1 MVEFGIL
8 NLKIFILRN
17 VFLFIRRYSTFI
29 SFLLLQFLALTMFFR
44 YSKYH
49 RAFFLGRANEITGY
63 INSKYDML
71 DEYFHLKE
79 ENIRIHKMNDSLIN
93 LLRLNFT
100 KTDTGSVI
108 LTDSARYDTS
118 GLIRRYT
125 AREAKVI
132 SNSISGQK
140 NYLQINRGSKQG
152 IKDNMAV
159 INSDGTVVGQVV
171 NVSENFSQV
180 MSLLHIQSKVNAMM
194 KKSKINGRLEWE
206 GINPMQLTLR
216 DVPKSDSVLKGD
228 TVLTGLY
235 SYNFPPGWV
244 IGTVSEIIDDKSTN
258 FYVLKIKPSA
268 NFQNLQQV
276 FIFENLL
283 QEEQINLDKAT
294 QKKID
299 EINKKN

>member
-1 MVEFGIL
+1 M
-8 NLKIFILRN
+8 RN
-17 VFLFIRRYSTFI
+17 VFLFIRRYFTFI
-29 SFLLLQFLALTMFFR
+29 SFLLLQFLALSMLFR
-44 YSKYH
+44 YNKYH

-63 INSKYDML
+63 VNSKYDKV

-79 ENIRIHKMNDSLIN
+79 ENMRIHKMNDSLIN
-93 LLRLNFT
+93 LLRLNFIT
-100 KTDTGSVI
+100 TDTGAVV
-108 LTDSARYDTS
+108 LTDTVRYDTS

-140 NYLQINRGSKQG
+140 NYLQVNRGSNQG

-159 INSDGTVVGQVV
+159 INSDGAVVGQVV

-180 MSLLHIQSKVNAMM
+180 MSLLHIQSKVNVMM
-194 KKSKINGRLEWE
+194 KKSRINGRLEWD
-206 GINPMQLTLR
+206 GISPMQLTLR

-235 SYNFPPGWV
+235 SYNFPPGWM
-244 IGTVSEIIDDKSTN
+244 IGTVAEIVDDKSTN

-276 FIFENLL
+276 FIFENL
-283 QEEQINLDKAT
+283 QRDEQINLDQAT
-294 QKKID
+294 QKKVD

>member
-1 MVEFGIL
+1 M
-8 NLKIFILRN
+8 RN
-17 VFLFIRRYSTFI
+17 VFLFIRRYFTFI
-29 SFLLLQFLALTMFFR
+29 SFLLLQFLALSMLFR
-44 YSKYH
+44 YNKYH

-63 INSKYDML
+63 VNSKYDKV

-79 ENIRIHKMNDSLIN
+79 ENMRIHKMNDSLIN
-93 LLRLNFT
+93 LLRLNFIT
-100 KTDTGSVI
+100 TDTGAVV
-108 LTDSARYDTS
+108 LTDTVRYDTS

-140 NYLQINRGSKQG
+140 NYLQVNRGSNQG

-159 INSDGTVVGQVV
+159 INSDGAVVGQVV

-180 MSLLHIQSKVNAMM
+180 MSLLHIQSKVNVMM
-194 KKSKINGRLEWE
+194 KKSRINGRLEWD
-206 GINPMQLTLR
+206 GISPMQLTLR

-235 SYNFPPGWV
+235 SYNFPPGWM
-244 IGTVSEIIDDKSTN
+244 IGTVSEIVDDKSTN

-276 FIFENLL
+276 FIFENL
-283 QEEQINLDKAT
+283 QRDEQINLDQAT
-294 QKKID
+294 QKKVD